1 MSKPTDPKPEE
12 RQGDIELKVIKNNQF
27 DGLYKPRKK
36 MAEVAGLKVGVS
48 AKMVHVNLS
57 KQTLTIYP
65 LVTWPDHAD
74 FLKSKYKKIER
85 VCFTIEES
93 LCDFFRKKSPF
104 EADDLLMLLR
114 DVLLPGFTQDPD
126 YGLGIA
132 REFKD
137 VIDAI
142 EEHSDCIE
150 IRFSETDETS
160 IGDKTKVFTLNID
173 DYEEAK
179 RKIRNITS
187 LGQKAAAEVKDGTIY
202 NLLASRLGKPPTTIA
217 TGRSPVRRL
226 ITAAA
231 QGKPPLTAGDQDS
244 VINILKTHS
253 KQIAETK
260 PEALAKLQD
269 EIELVTLEVLIKR
282 YEEQLSRNTVESDW
296 QRFFEANKFILT
308 MAFGYPIIEIL
319 EQASVGGGKLTGGG
333 SKFADFISKNSQ
345 TNNAAIFEIKTPKT
359 PLLNK
364 TAFRGKV
371 FSATTEFSGSI
382 VQILDQKY
390 QLGKSLPYLKSNDRN
405 LDLEAYAVHCCLIIG
420 TTPSGLDE
428 QKSFELFRRN
438 SREVE
443 IITFDELLGKLKQ
456 LHSFL
461 SSKSK

>member
-1 MSKPTDPKPEE
+1 M
-12 RQGDIELKVIKNNQF
+12 
-27 DGLYKPRKK
+27 
-36 MAEVAGLKVGVS
+36 
-48 AKMVHVNLS
+48 
-57 KQTLTIYP
+57 
-65 LVTWPDHAD
+65 
-74 FLKSKYKKIER
+74 
-85 VCFTIEES
+85 
-93 LCDFFRKKSPF
+93 
-104 EADDLLMLLR
+104 
-114 DVLLPGFTQDPD
+114 
-126 YGLGIA
+126 
-132 REFKD
+132 
-137 VIDAI
+137 
-142 EEHSDCIE
+142 
-150 IRFSETDETS
+150 
-160 IGDKTKVFTLNID
+160 
-173 DYEEAK
+173 
-179 RKIRNITS
+179 
-187 LGQKAAAEVKDGTIY
+187 
-202 NLLASRLGKPPTTIA
+202 
-217 TGRSPVRRL
+217 
-226 ITAAA
+226 
-231 QGKPPLTAGDQDS
+231 TAGDQDS
-244 VINILKTHS
+244 VINILKTNS

-282 YEEQLSRNTVESDW
+282 YEEQLLKNTVESDW

-319 EQASVGGGKLTGGG
+319 EQASVGGGQLTGGG

-420 TTPSGLDE
+420 TTPTGLDE

>member
-1 MSKPTDPKPEE
+1 
-12 RQGDIELKVIKNNQF
+12 
-27 DGLYKPRKK
+27 
-36 MAEVAGLKVGVS
+36 
-48 AKMVHVNLS
+48 
-57 KQTLTIYP
+57 
-65 LVTWPDHAD
+65 
-74 FLKSKYKKIER
+74 
-85 VCFTIEES
+85 
-93 LCDFFRKKSPF
+93 
-104 EADDLLMLLR
+104 MLLR

-160 IGDKTKVFTLNID
+160 IGDKANVFTLNID

-244 VINILKTHS
+244 VIDILKTHS

-260 PEALAKLQD
+260 PESLAKLQD

-319 EQASVGGGKLTGGG
+319 EQASVGGGQLTGGG

-364 TAFRGKV
+364 TVFRGKV
-371 FSATTEFSGSI
+371 FSATTDFSGSI
-382 VQILDQKY
+382 IQILDQKY

-461 SSKSK
+461 SSKSR